1 MMYQKL
7 TSKEAE
13 TINQVQKITS
23 TDYEMLGEFIPYNSF
38 MCIIEDL
45 LMEYDRVVEEN
56 KELKEEK
63 EYGGE
68 YEDFY

>member
-7 TSKEAE
+7 TSREVDEIKQA
-13 TINQVQKITS
+13 QRITS
-23 TDYEMLGEFIPYNSF
+23 TDYEMLGEFIPYDSF

-45 LMEYDRVVEEN
+45 LMEYDKVVEEN
-56 KELKEEK
+56 KELKEVK
-63 EYGGE
+63 ECGGE